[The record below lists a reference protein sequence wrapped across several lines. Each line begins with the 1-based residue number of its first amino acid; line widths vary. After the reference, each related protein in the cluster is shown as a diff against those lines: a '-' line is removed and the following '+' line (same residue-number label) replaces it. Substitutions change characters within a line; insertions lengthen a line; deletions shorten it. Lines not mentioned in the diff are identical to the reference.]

1 MSLPSLETTPIPGL
15 VVVRLDR
22 RDDDRGFF
30 KENWQREKMLAVG
43 LPDFGPVQNNVS
55 FNADRG
61 VTRGIHTE
69 PWDKFISLAT
79 GRIFGAWVDMREGE
93 TFGTTF
99 TLKMDTS
106 VAVFVPRGV
115 GNSYQ
120 VLEDSTAYTYLVNDH
135 WRPGVTYPALALGD
149 PTAAIDWPIPLSEAI
164 ISEKDQNAPALDPS
178 TAMAPKKTL
187 IVGALGQLGRAL
199 HAAHRGADRVDL
211 FASDGVTALDLTD
224 SEAVAAW
231 PWHEYAVVL
240 NAAAYTAVDTAETAE
255 GRVTAWAANA
265 SGPATLA
272 RLAREHRFTLVHYS
286 SEYVFD
292 GTAPLDPGHTEDEPL
307 SPLGVYAQSKAAGDL
322 AVGLAPRHYLL
333 RTSWVIGEGKNFVR
347 TMQSLAEKGVS
358 PSVVEDQVG
367 RLTFTEELVRATS
380 HLLDSGADFGTYN
393 LSNGGPAMSWREIA
407 QAVFERSG
415 RSADDVSGTTTEA
428 YAEGVLAQGNPFAPR
443 PLNSA
448 MSLEKIR
455 ATGFEPED
463 ALVALDRYLGAAHTA
478 G

>member
-1 MSLPSLETTPIPGL
+1 VTLPSLETTPIPGL

-22 RDDDRGFF
+22 RDDARGFF
-30 KENWQREKMLAVG
+30 KENWQREKMLAIG

-55 FNADRG
+55 YNADRG

-69 PWDKFISLAT
+69 PWDKFVSLAT
-79 GRIFGAWVDMREGE
+79 GRIFGAWVDMREGDS
-93 TFGTTF
+93 FGATF
-99 TLKMDTS
+99 TLDMDTS

-120 VLEDSTAYTYLVNDH
+120 VLEDATAYTYLVNAH
-135 WRPGVTYPALALGD
+135 WRPGISYPALALD
-149 PTAAIDWPIPLSEAI
+149 DSTVAIDWPIPLSEAI
-164 ISEKDQNAPALDPS
+164 ISEKDQNNPALDPA
-178 TAMAPKKTL
+178 TAIPPKKTL

-199 HAAHRGADRVDL
+199 HGAYPDADRVDL
-211 FASDGVTALDLTD
+211 FEGEGVAPLDLTD
-224 SEAVAAW
+224 AEAVAAW

-240 NAAAYTAVDTAETAE
+240 NAAAYTAVDAAETTE

-265 SGPATLA
+265 TGPATLA
-272 RLAREHRFTLVHYS
+272 RLAREHRFTLVHVS

-358 PSVVEDQVG
+358 PSVVDDQVG
-367 RLTFTEELVRATS
+367 RLTFTGELVRAIR
-380 HLLDSGADFGTYN
+380 HLLDSDAEFGTYN
-393 LSNGGPAMSWREIA
+393 VSNGGPAMSWREIA

-415 RSADDVSGTTTEA
+415 RSADDVSGTSTAA

-448 MSLEKIR
+448 LSLAKLR

-463 ALVALDRYLGAAHTA
+463 AMAALDRYLA
-478 G
+478 